1 MFARSL
7 SERRHRARMTEGEW
21 HPHIDHVGDCQ
32 ISFLAAGLIEHRVRR
47 GLKRQD
53 RLAIDRPV
61 EVCEQ
66 PLGMNEKKT
75 GQFGFITTA
84 GTLAD
89 HRLHGVEAMRF
100 IQRNGILRQCHQ
112 PHRKLHG
119 IAVQA
124 ARQSFAVPALV
135 KLAQIFADLIGKTDP
150 LSDPTRHLAMAGQNR
165 HPDLHGL
172 GKAPLDRFGQSR
184 GSRVREVA
192 GNGADNRFGQFGFVA
207 DVDAL
212 KVAPQCD
219 LVTERRCQQ
228 MCIGIA
234 ADVTQQGL
242 VIDAAARF
250 GIEAGDFGKTHRQHA
265 GSQREIARMPGSE
278 IGRVSQRHQK
288 VGTPHRCRHP
298 PPHRD
303 TAVMLA

>member
-1 MFARSL
+1 
-7 SERRHRARMTEGEW
+7 MTEGEW
-21 HPHIDHVGDCQ
+21 RPHVDHVGDGQ
-32 ISFLAAGLIEHRVRR
+32 IGFLAAGLIEHRVRR
-47 GLKRQD
+47 RLKRQYC
-53 RLAIDRPV
+53 LAIHRPV

-84 GTLAD
+84 GALAD

-100 IQRNGILRQCHQ
+100 IQRNGVLRQCHQ
-112 PHRKLHG
+112 PHRKLDG
-119 IAVQA
+119 IAGEA
-124 ARQSFAVPALV
+124 TRQSFAVPALI
-135 KLAQIFADLIGKTDP
+135 KLAQIFADLVGKTDT
-150 LSDPTRHLAMAGQNR
+150 LGDAARHFAMAGQNR
-165 HPDLHGL
+165 HADLHGL

-184 GSRVREVA
+184 GGRVGEGA

-207 DVDAL
+207 DIDTL

-219 LVTERRCQQ
+219 LVTERRCQK

-250 GIEAGDFGKTHRQHA
+250 DIEAGDFGKTHRQHA
-265 GSQREIARMPGSE
+265 GSQGEIARMPGCE

-298 PPHRD
+298 PPTPRYCRYGGIKRGRQK
-303 TAVMLA
+303 